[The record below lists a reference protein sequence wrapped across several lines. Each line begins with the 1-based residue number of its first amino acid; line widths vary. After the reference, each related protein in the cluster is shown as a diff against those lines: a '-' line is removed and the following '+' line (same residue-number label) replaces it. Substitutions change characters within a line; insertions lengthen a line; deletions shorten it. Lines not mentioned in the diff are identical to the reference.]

1 LAESIESW
9 KRTLQP
15 PKYRHRRS
23 FAQNEFEL
31 ETPRQAGAL
40 RDMAPYV
47 FGGIMLVAAFAFA
60 GHQIGRNAIASP
72 NYADIEVPAATPTT
86 DSVIK
91 GSLLPTGDNF
101 ESIGFSQLR
110 RQVVMSDGKGDM
122 AVLDAGEAPA
132 LSAPEVLEARVEPV
146 PVLKP
151 VRKVAKLAEQRLKI
165 EPASV
170 NLTEEAEP
178 KAKKVLKKL
187 AIAAKPDDIDQSFKL
202 NKAQKQK
209 VVAQR
214 RVRQAEE
221 NCLARAVYF
230 EARSESE
237 LGQMAVAKV
246 ILNRVKS
253 PDYPNSICGVVY
265 QGSQR
270 RNSCQFSFACD
281 GQADDVRQP
290 ESWSQAKRIAQRA
303 IQGDKAVAARMQGAL
318 FYHADYVNPKWARSM
333 RKVMKVGRH
342 IFYAGG

>member
-1 LAESIESW
+1 
-9 KRTLQP
+9 LQP
-15 PKYRHRRS
+15 PQYRHRRRL
-23 FAQNEFEL
+23 AQNDFEYASPR
-31 ETPRQAGAL
+31 ETGGFK
-40 RDMAPYV
+40 DIAPYI
-47 FGGIMLVAAFAFA
+47 FGGAMLVAAFAFA
-60 GHQIGRNAIASP
+60 GHQIGRNAIASTAP
-72 NYADIEVPAATPTT
+72 ADIQVSAATQSTR
-86 DSVIK
+86 SIAK
-91 GSLLPTGDNF
+91 SSLQMDGMNF
-101 ESIGFSQLR
+101 ELMGFNQLR
-110 RQVVMSDGKGDM
+110 RQTVMSDGKGDM

-132 LSAPEVLEARVEPV
+132 VDEPAVLEAVVEPK

-165 EPASV
+165 VPAAV
-170 NLTEEAEP
+170 NLGDDDEEP
-178 KAKKVLKKL
+178 KTKKVLKKL
-187 AIAAKPDDIDQSFKL
+187 AVAAKPDDIDESFKL
-202 NKAQKQK
+202 TKAQKQK

-230 EARSESE
+230 EARSESA

-246 ILNRVKS
+246 ILNRVKA
-253 PDYPNSICGVVY
+253 PNYPKSICGVVY

-290 ESWSQAKRIAQRA
+290 AAWAQARHVAKRA
-303 IQGDKAVAARMQGAL
+303 IEGDKAVAAKMQGAL
-318 FYHADYVNPKWARSM
+318 FYHADYVKPKWARSM

>member
-1 LAESIESW
+1 M
-9 KRTLQP
+9 QP
-15 PKYRHRRS
+15 PKYRHRRR

-31 ETPRQAGAL
+31 DAPRETGGL
-40 RDMAPYV
+40 KDIAPYV
-47 FGGIMLVAAFAFA
+47 FGGAMLVAAFAFA
-60 GHQIGRNAIASP
+60 GHQIGRNALASP
-72 NYADIEVPAATPTT
+72 APADIQVPAMTQTT
-86 DSVIK
+86 QSVSK
-91 GSLLPTGDNF
+91 GSLLLRGDSF
-101 ESIGFSQLR
+101 ELMGFNQLR
-110 RQVVMSDGKGDM
+110 RQTVMSDGKGDM
-122 AVLDAGEAPA
+122 AIMDAGEAPA
-132 LSAPEVLEARVEPV
+132 VEPPKV
-146 PVLKP
+146 IEAAVEPKPILKP

-170 NLTEEAEP
+170 NLAEEEDEP

-187 AIAAKPDDIDQSFKL
+187 AVAAKPDDLDESFKL
-202 NKAQKQK
+202 SKVQKQK

-230 EARSESE
+230 EARSESA

-246 ILNRVKS
+246 ILNRVKA
-253 PDYPNSICGVVY
+253 PGYPKSICGVVY

-290 ESWSQAKRIAQRA
+290 EAWAQSKHIAKRA
-303 IQGDKAVAARMQGAL
+303 IEGDKAVAEKMQGAL
-318 FYHADYVNPKWARSM
+318 FYHADYVKPKWARSM